1 MTANARS
8 KVVVLGSTGFI
19 GSHVLTAALLAGIP
33 ATGAARRPSGR
44 PAAELNLRDVD
55 SLSRL
60 LKSSTTVIHCV
71 SYVGADP
78 KLATDTNVDGT
89 RAILRASAL
98 AGVTQVLYVST
109 AAVTGSGPHA
119 GTNHRGTPY
128 APESETSRSRAQ
140 AERLVLDHGGAVIR
154 PNFVYGPG
162 DVWFLPT
169 LARLLQSGQISRD
182 QLRALVS
189 TIHVEDLAAALVAL
203 SQRNDIFGDG
213 VVMHANA
220 LAPDQMSDICDVITS
235 DVLPAAARPGLTHA
249 STVEHTSVS
258 LGSPLALT
266 PHQLNMLTV
275 DNWFDSSDL
284 WHSIDRP
291 PAKNFHLRRDDL
303 VFYRERPGP

>member
-1 MTANARS
+1 M
-8 KVVVLGSTGFI
+8 
-19 GSHVLTAALLAGIP
+19 
-33 ATGAARRPSGR
+33 
-44 PAAELNLRDVD
+44 
-55 SLSRL
+55 
-60 LKSSTTVIHCV
+60 
-71 SYVGADP
+71 
-78 KLATDTNVDGT
+78 DTNVDGT
-89 RAILRASAL
+89 RAILRASVL

-128 APESETSRSRAQ
+128 APESEASRTRAL
-140 AERLVLDHGGAVIR
+140 AERLVLDHGGVVVR

-203 SQRNDIFGDG
+203 GQRDEMFGNG

-220 LAPDQMSDICDVITS
+220 LAPDHMSDICDAIKS
-235 DVLPAAARPGLTHA
+235 DLLPVAARRGLTHTSTIEHKYA
-249 STVEHTSVS
+249 SS
-258 LGSPLALT
+258 GSPLALT

-284 WHSIDRP
+284 WRSIDRP

-303 VFYRERPGP
+303 VFYREHSKP